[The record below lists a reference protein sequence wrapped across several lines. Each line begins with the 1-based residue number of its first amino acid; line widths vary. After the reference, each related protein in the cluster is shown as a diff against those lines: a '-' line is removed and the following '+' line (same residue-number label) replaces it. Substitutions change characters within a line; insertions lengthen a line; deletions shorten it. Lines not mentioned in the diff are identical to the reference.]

1 MKLCLILA
9 ALLAV
14 AVAEPFYGGLGY
26 GYGYDI
32 HHGSGVSSVRRS
44 GLGYGG
50 YGYGWGRKKR
60 EADADAE
67 PEADAN
73 ADAEADA
80 DAYYGYGGYYGG
92 QYGWPAAYGPGF
104 ASMCFGCRGKREAE
118 ADALMPGYGRHPTGV
133 SYRGRTIYGY
143 RPWVFGRRKRE
154 ADAEPYYGIG
164 YGYGYGR
171 GYGGIA
177 GHAGGGV
184 SYRGRTIYGLRGK
197 RSAEPIFPGWGY
209 RYNARSGASFIQR
222 SGVGYWPGSNTPG
235 I

>member
-1 MKLCLILA
+1 MGYYSSKVEGSNKISTKMKLCLILA
-9 ALLAV
+9 ALLAA

-32 HHGSGVSSVRRS
+32 GHPTGVSSVRRS

-60 EADADAE
+60 DAEAE
-67 PEADAN
+67 PEADAD

-104 ASMCFGCRGKREAE
+104 SSMCFGCRGKREAE

-143 RPWVFGRRKRE
+143 KPWVFGRRKRE

-164 YGYGYGR
+164 
-171 GYGGIA
+171 
-177 GHAGGGV
+177 
-184 SYRGRTIYGLRGK
+184 GK

-222 SGVGYWPGSNTPG
+222 SG
-235 I
+235 